1 MSKQKLSFSYALILL
16 VIIALLLGACSQIP
30 AANPP
35 AEPSRTSISSTATPV
50 PAAPTMTSI
59 PPTEAPTTIPPT
71 PRSTTIPGTKLTVT
85 TEELKVEL
93 EVHPCNMRSI
103 GYGNFTTDGI
113 FDGDVRAMMDLTE
126 KIIDPARPFITPR
139 SGDDIMC
146 WMKGEVLEGTVSVAD
161 VNGWM
166 EKGTV
171 FLLDQVGKKSD
182 LVYAGVNPE
191 EQIFILLFSTKYSFM
206 PAQIQMLNALV
217 DLP

>member
-1 MSKQKLSFSYALILL
+1 MNKKQSSSTCTLMLLS
-16 VIIALLLGACSQIP
+16 IIALLLGACSLIP
-30 AANPP
+30 DVNAP
-35 AEPSRTSISSTATPV
+35 AEPSQTPISSNETPV
-50 PAAPTMTSI
+50 PSAPTLTSI
-59 PPTEAPTTIPPT
+59 PPTEMPTTIPPT
-71 PRSTTIPGTKLTVT
+71 PRSTTVPGTKFIVT
-85 TEELKVEL
+85 TDELKVEL
-93 EVHPCNMRSI
+93 EVHPCNMKSI

-126 KIIDPARPFITPR
+126 AIFDPARPLITPR

-161 VNGWM
+161 VNSWM

-171 FLLDQVGKKSD
+171 FLLDQVGKNSD

-191 EQIFILLFSTKYSFM
+191 EQVFILLFSAKYSFV
-206 PAQIQMLNALV
+206 PSQIQMLNAQV